1 MILFLLASGA
11 LAAGDPASASA
22 PAAKPKA
29 EKKVCRTI
37 EITGSRMGIREVC
50 MPASEWEF
58 QKRQA
63 EQVLN
68 GRRELVDGH
77 PGEAFRTAA
86 LSV

>member
-11 LAAGDPASASA
+11 LAAGNPAVAPA

-29 EKKVCRTI
+29 EKKICRTI
-37 EITGSRMGIREVC
+37 EITGSRMGVREIC
-50 MPASEWEF
+50 MPASEWEY

-68 GRRELVDGH
+68 GRRELADGH
-77 PGEAFRTAA
+77 PVGMDNNP
-86 LSV
+86 LPQ

>member
-11 LAAGDPASASA
+11 LAARDPASAPA

-68 GRRELVDGH
+68 GRRELIDGH
-77 PGEAFRTAA
+77 PVDMVNRP
-86 LSV
+86 LPQ

>member
-11 LAAGDPASASA
+11 LAAGDPAPAPA

-29 EKKVCRTI
+29 EKKICRTI
-37 EITGSRMGIREVC
+37 EITGSRMGVREIC
-50 MPASEWEF
+50 MPASEWDY

-77 PGEAFRTAA
+77 PVDMVNRP
-86 LSV
+86 LPQ

>member
-11 LAAGDPASASA
+11 LAASDPASAPA
-22 PAAKPKA
+22 PVAKPKA
-29 EKKVCRTI
+29 EKKICRTI
-37 EITGSRMGIREVC
+37 EITGSRMGVREVC
-50 MPASEWEF
+50 MPASEWEY

-77 PGEAFRTAA
+77 PVGMDVKP
-86 LSV
+86 LPQ

>member
-11 LAAGDPASASA
+11 LAASGPATAPA

-29 EKKVCRTI
+29 EKKICRTI
-37 EITGSRMGIREVC
+37 EITGSRMGVREIC
-50 MPASEWEF
+50 MPASEWDY

-68 GRRELVDGH
+68 GRRELVDGR
-77 PGEAFRTAA
+77 PVGMESQP
-86 LSV
+86 LPQ